1 MVTKKTGPVGLAK
14 PRVVKLM
21 PEVITLSPPR
31 EVRLTPPRVVRL
43 SKPAEKLTPP
53 SSGPS
58 PRHKSRSDDRY
69 RDAQQR
75 GRTEQK
81 HTPHRQD
88 ISGSES
94 SAFSSKSLGSDLQ
107 LMINR
112 LNKEYREQS
121 RDTHRD
127 CQWCRSKPHG
137 REDCPARFKICRVC
151 KCLGHFKVMC
161 PTITR
166 NGRGEDGKARNQEAM
181 AERASDRKRERSLS
195 VINDGPRK
203 PQRKEYDT
211 NVPGNF
217 REIRK
222 RAIKPTTVR

>member
-1 MVTKKTGPVGLAK
+1 MGLLSHGLHESRTQTGVHSTNGYRSSREPEKGQAKGTPTKMVTKKTGPVGLAK

-58 PRHKSRSDDRY
+58 PRHKNRSDDRY

-94 SAFSSKSLGSDLQ
+94 SAFSSKSLGSDLR
-107 LMINR
+107 LMINS

-121 RDTHRD
+121 QDTH
-127 CQWCRSKPHG
+127 
-137 REDCPARFKICRVC
+137 
-151 KCLGHFKVMC
+151 
-161 PTITR
+161 
-166 NGRGEDGKARNQEAM
+166 
-181 AERASDRKRERSLS
+181 
-195 VINDGPRK
+195 
-203 PQRKEYDT
+203 
-211 NVPGNF
+211 
-217 REIRK
+217 
-222 RAIKPTTVR
+222 